1 MDDLF
6 DILDEPAADA
16 ALDFLI
22 YDDITSEDDEVDVSE
37 LADLEQELLD
47 LEQGGDGLADDDLDR
62 ELEDELA
69 GLEDD
74 FNAEFGNDEEW

>member
-74 FNAEFGNDEEW
+74 FNAEFGNDEDW

>member
-37 LADLEQELLD
+37 LLDLEQELLD

-69 GLEDD
+69 GLKDD
-74 FNAEFGNDEEW
+74 FNAEFGNDEDW